1 MATAAAAQEQ
11 RQQLQRWRLLNLVYV
26 RGYVTSSVLRAAQVV
41 LHLELVDLTVC
52 IRRIVCFK

>member
-1 MATAAAAQEQ
+1 MLERSARFGSSDA
-11 RQQLQRWRLLNLVYV
+11 LCMGSLVIGE
-26 RGYVTSSVLRAAQVV
+26 RGGVLRAAQVV